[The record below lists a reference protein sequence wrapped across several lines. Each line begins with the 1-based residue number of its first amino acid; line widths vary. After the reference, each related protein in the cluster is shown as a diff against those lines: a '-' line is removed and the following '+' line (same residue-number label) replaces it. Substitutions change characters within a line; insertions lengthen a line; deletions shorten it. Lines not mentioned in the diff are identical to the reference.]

1 MGNLF
6 GKEKVFCRKTPYLEY
21 EKHLDYENTFFRI
34 PFSLNTIFHGDQ
46 STGHY
51 YSIMARE

>member
-6 GKEKVFCRKTPYLEY
+6 GKEKVFYQKTPYQEY

-34 PFSLNTIFHGDQ
+34 IFSLNTIFHGDE
-46 STGHY
+46 STGHC
-51 YSIMARE
+51 YSIMAQG